1 MVLVAPSLRAADLAR
16 LGEQLEIVRQA
27 GARMIHVDVSD
38 GHFAPEVAFGVPV
51 VESIRKATDLTLDVH
66 LLVERPER
74 FVREFAEA
82 GADRIAI
89 HPEATANLY
98 AALRLIHY
106 QGAIAGVALH
116 AATPLASVSDV
127 TAELDFLNILSA
139 DPGAAKGGYISH
151 STSKVRAAAELR
163 ARHQAQFSL
172 QVEGGIDASRLPE
185 LTVAGANI
193 VVVNGACFGQAD
205 PGASLKEFIRKASE
219 TSEDL
224 EKAGSHLR
232 EP

>member
-1 MVLVAPSLRAADLAR
+1 MVLVAPSLRTADLAR
-16 LGEQLEIVRQA
+16 LGEQLEIVRKA
-27 GARMIHVDVSD
+27 GARMVHIDVCD
-38 GHFAPEVAFGVPV
+38 GHFAPDVFFGVPV

-74 FVREFAEA
+74 FVREFAEV

-98 AALRLIHY
+98 GTIRLIRS

-116 AATPLASVSDV
+116 AGTPLASVSDV
-127 TAELDFLNILSA
+127 FAELDFLNILSA
-139 DPGAAKGGYISH
+139 GTGEAEDEYISH

-163 ARHQAQFSL
+163 AHHQAQFSL

-185 LTVAGANI
+185 LTLAGANI
-193 VVVNGACFGQAD
+193 VVVDAACFGQAD
-205 PGASLKEFIRKASE
+205 PGASLKEFIRIASE
-219 TSEDL
+219 TSEEL

-232 EP
+232 ES